1 MVDLS
6 EQEYISYTPEKM
18 DGIKENVQKLIE
30 IVKELEQDFPGRH
43 FTLDGHLI
51 GSIGEVMASYYY
63 GIKLFEASAP
73 CHDGEV
79 DGRLVQ
85 IKITQQDSIVIREKP
100 EYLIALYLNHDGL
113 IYEIYNGPG
122 DAPYESAS
130 KFDAYNH
137 RHMRVNKLMEL
148 DKLVDPKMRIQSIH
162 KIEKMKTEYKN
173 KNRNTENK

>member
-1 MVDLS
+1 M
-6 EQEYISYTPEKM
+6 
-18 DGIKENVQKLIE
+18 
-30 IVKELEQDFPGRH
+30 
-43 FTLDGHLI
+43 
-51 GSIGEVMASYYY
+51 
-63 GIKLFEASAP
+63 
-73 CHDGEV
+73 
-79 DGRLVQ
+79 VQ

-122 DAPYESAS
+122 DAPYESTS
-130 KFDAYNH
+130 KSDAYNH

-162 KIEKMKTEYKN
+162 KIEKMKPEYKN